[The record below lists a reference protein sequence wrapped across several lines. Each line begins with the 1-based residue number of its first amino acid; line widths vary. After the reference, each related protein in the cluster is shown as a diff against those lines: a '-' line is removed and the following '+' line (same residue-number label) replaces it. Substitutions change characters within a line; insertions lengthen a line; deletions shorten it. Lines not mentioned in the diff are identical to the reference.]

1 MVLPI
6 LDLFPF
12 MGKQRLFD
20 VFRSRSSS
28 LGFMKKV
35 KTSYLKRIIVFSFM
49 ILFITI
55 LSFHVYA
62 SSEIVLDEGLQFQ
75 FAEHCFT
82 AGDYTRAIGE
92 YKRFVYFF
100 PESDKIEFAR
110 YKISLSYMKNKQ
122 YDQAINTLFS
132 IIEDYRD
139 THYALKAY
147 IEISRVFLLKKA
159 YSMSLTN
166 LNNLITI
173 APNQATIDEAYH
185 EKAWVYME
193 MGLWE
198 KAIDCLK
205 KVSLKNQD
213 RYNVKDTLNGLAKKN
228 HIKRKNPT
236 VAGFLSV
243 VPGAGHLYCGRG
255 KDALISF
262 ILNGAM
268 IFAAYEAF
276 DNDLN
281 GIGGIIS
288 FLELGFYSGNIYSA
302 VSSAHKYNRNEQG
315 RFLDYLKK
323 GKRVRISMDN
333 PEKNKS
339 ALILCQFPF

>member
-1 MVLPI
+1 
-6 LDLFPF
+6 
-12 MGKQRLFD
+12 
-20 VFRSRSSS
+20 
-28 LGFMKKV
+28 MKKV
-35 KTSYLKRIIVFSFM
+35 KTSYSKGIIAFSFI

-55 LSFHVYA
+55 LSCHVYA
-62 SSEIVLDEGLQFQ
+62 STEIVLDEGLQFQ
-75 FAEHCFT
+75 FAEHYFNIS
-82 AGDYTRAIGE
+82 DYRRAIGE
-92 YKRFVYFF
+92 YEKFVYFF
-100 PESDKIEFAR
+100 PESGKIEFTR
-110 YKISLSYMKNKQ
+110 YKIGLSYMKNEQ
-122 YDQAINTLFS
+122 YDQAVNAFFS

-139 THYALKAY
+139 TKYAFKSY
-147 IEISRVFLLKKA
+147 IEISRVYLLKKA
-159 YSMSLTN
+159 YSMSLAN
-166 LNNLITI
+166 LNNLIMI
-173 APNQATIDEAYH
+173 AADQATVDEAYY

-193 MGLWE
+193 MGLWA

-213 RYNVKDTLNGLAKKN
+213 RYSIKETLNGLAKKN

-236 VAGFLSV
+236 AAGFLSV

-302 VSSAHKYNRNEQG
+302 VSSAHKYNRDEQR

-323 GKRVRISMDN
+323 GKRVSISMDN
-333 PEKNKS
+333 PGKNKS
-339 ALILCQFPF
+339 VLILCRFPF

>member
-1 MVLPI
+1 MNLIKFTSVKCIWLWVTVVI
-6 LDLFPF
+6 FLSLFAF
-12 MGKQRLFD
+12 HAHASMELIIDEEKQ
-20 VFRSRSSS
+20 
-28 LGFMKKV
+28 
-35 KTSYLKRIIVFSFM
+35 
-49 ILFITI
+49 
-55 LSFHVYA
+55 LSF
-62 SSEIVLDEGLQFQ
+62 
-75 FAEHCFT
+75 AEQYFKD
-82 AGDYTRAIGE
+82 GDYRRAIGE
-92 YKRFVYFF
+92 YEKFVYFF
-100 PESDKIEFAR
+100 PESGKIEFTR
-110 YKISLSYMKNKQ
+110 YKIGLSYMKNEQ
-122 YDQAINTLFS
+122 YDQAVNAFFS

-139 THYALKAY
+139 TKYAFKSY
-147 IEISRVFLLKKA
+147 IEISRVYLLKKA
-159 YSMSLTN
+159 YSMSLAN
-166 LNNLITI
+166 LNNLIMI
-173 APNQATIDEAYH
+173 AADQATVDEAYH

-193 MGLWE
+193 MGLWA

-213 RYNVKDTLNGLAKKN
+213 RYSIKETLNGLAKKN

-236 VAGFLSV
+236 AAGFLSV

-302 VSSAHKYNRNEQG
+302 VSSAHKYNRDEQR

-323 GKRVRISMDN
+323 GKRVSISMDN
-333 PEKNKS
+333 PGKNKS
-339 ALILCQFPF
+339 VLILCRFPF

>member
-1 MVLPI
+1 MNLIKFTSVKCVWLWVTVVI
-6 LDLFPF
+6 L
-12 MGKQRLFD
+12 
-20 VFRSRSSS
+20 
-28 LGFMKKV
+28 
-35 KTSYLKRIIVFSFM
+35 
-49 ILFITI
+49 
-55 LSFHVYA
+55 LSFFAFHAHA
-62 SSEIVLDEGLQFQ
+62 SMELTIDEEKQLS
-75 FAEHCFT
+75 FAEQYFKD
-82 AGDYTRAIGE
+82 GDYRRAIGE
-92 YKRFVYFF
+92 YERFVYFF
-100 PESDKIEFAR
+100 PESDKIEFTR
-110 YKISLSYMKNKQ
+110 YKIGLSYMKNEQ
-122 YDQAINTLFS
+122 YDQAANAFFS

-139 THYALKAY
+139 TKYALKSY
-147 IEISRVFLLKKA
+147 IEISRVHLLKKA
-159 YSMSLTN
+159 YSMALIN
-166 LNNLITI
+166 LNNLIMI
-173 APNQATIDEAYH
+173 AADQTTVDEAYY

-198 KAIDCLK
+198 KATDCLK

-213 RYNVKDTLNGLAKKN
+213 RYNTKETLNGLAKKN

-276 DNDLN
+276 DKDLN

-302 VSSAHKYNRNEQG
+302 VSSAHKYNRYEQR
-315 RFLDYLKK
+315 RFLGYLKK
-323 GKRVRISMDN
+323 GKRISISMDN

-339 ALILCQFPF
+339 VLILCRFPF